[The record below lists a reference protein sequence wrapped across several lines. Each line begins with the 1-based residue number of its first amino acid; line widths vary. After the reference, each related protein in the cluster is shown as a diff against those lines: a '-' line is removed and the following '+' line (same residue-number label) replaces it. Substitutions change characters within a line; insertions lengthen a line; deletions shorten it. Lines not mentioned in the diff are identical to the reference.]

1 MDSIWAPT
9 SIEIQKLSTPTIF
22 TTWLYNT
29 TLAKELERDKLEKVK
44 IEQLEKEKLEISKTI
59 KQQFILLNQIYKP
72 SHEIRVNNDGSICKF
87 LS

>member
-1 MDSIWAPT
+1 MDSIWSPT

-29 TLAKELERDKLEKVK
+29 TLAKELERDK
-44 IEQLEKEKLEISKTI
+44 LEKEKLEISKTI